1 MTTFEIGD
9 TDFLLD
15 GEPHRILSGT
25 IHYFRVHPD
34 QWRDRVRKARLM
46 GLNTI
51 ETYIAWNAHE
61 PVRGR
66 WDQTGALDVGGFL
79 DIVADEGM
87 HAIVRPGPYICAEWH
102 NGGLP
107 VWLTR
112 MRDVRPRSSDPR
124 YLEPVVDYLRRVYDI
139 VTPRQ
144 IDRDGTVVLVQIENE
159 YGAYG
164 SDEAYLAELVRI
176 TREAGITVPLTT
188 GKKWT
193 PQNFDGESKGPIPLV
208 DALAYSRNQATV
220 RLGMDVGPDA
230 VVRTLSQL
238 GVKKTVPAYPSILLG
253 SIGMTPFEVAMLY
266 QPLATGGFA
275 TPLRSITD
283 VLDKDGEPLARY
295 PVDTEEVIDS
305 GPAYLIQWGMQQV
318 VEKGTARSARSVLP
332 ADLKVAGKTGTSD
345 EYRDAWFAG
354 FSGNHLSVVW
364 VGRDNNENARVTG
377 SSGALPVWSRLM
389 AGLPQTSLSQV
400 PPPGVEEVWMDPS
413 GEKTSGKGCS
423 GAREYPMLEASI
435 PEQSDGCGNA
445 TQVKE
450 GVVEWFKGWFD

>member
-1 MTTFEIGD
+1 M
-9 TDFLLD
+9 
-15 GEPHRILSGT
+15 
-25 IHYFRVHPD
+25 
-34 QWRDRVRKARLM
+34 
-46 GLNTI
+46 
-51 ETYIAWNAHE
+51 
-61 PVRGR
+61 
-66 WDQTGALDVGGFL
+66 
-79 DIVADEGM
+79 
-87 HAIVRPGPYICAEWH
+87 
-102 NGGLP
+102 
-107 VWLTR
+107 
-112 MRDVRPRSSDPR
+112 
-124 YLEPVVDYLRRVYDI
+124 
-139 VTPRQ
+139 
-144 IDRDGTVVLVQIENE
+144 
-159 YGAYG
+159 
-164 SDEAYLAELVRI
+164 
-176 TREAGITVPLTT
+176 
-188 GKKWT
+188 
-193 PQNFDGESKGPIPLV
+193 
-208 DALAYSRNQATV
+208 
-220 RLGMDVGPDA
+220 
-230 VVRTLSQL
+230 
-238 GVKKTVPAYPSILLG
+238 
-253 SIGMTPFEVAMLY
+253 
-266 QPLATGGFA
+266 
-275 TPLRSITD
+275 RSITD

-423 GAREYPMLEASI
+423 GARKYPMLEASI
-435 PEQSDGCGNA
+435 PEQSDGCGSA